1 MKATRIIYW
10 ILTGIVALMML
21 FSTYLYLSDPKIAQA
36 FVHIGFPAYF
46 RIELAIAKA
55 IGALVLLL
63 PVAARLKEWAY
74 AGFAITIISAFIAHT
89 ASGDPAS
96 VRMMPVI
103 FLLLLIG
110 SYLTWHK
117 LSAPRA

>member
-10 ILTGIVALMML
+10 ILTSIVALMML
-21 FSTYLYLSDPKIAQA
+21 FSTYAYLSDPKIAQA
-36 FVHIGFPAYF
+36 FIHLGFPAYF

-74 AGFAITIISAFIAHT
+74 AGFAITFISAFIAHS
-89 ASGDPAS
+89 ASGDPGS
-96 VRMMPVI
+96 VRIMPVI

-110 SYLTWHK
+110 SYFTWHK

>member
-10 ILTGIVALMML
+10 ILTSIVALMML
-21 FSTYLYLSDPKIAQA
+21 FSTYAYLSDPKVAQA
-36 FVHIGFPAYF
+36 FIHLGFPAYF

-63 PVAARLKEWAY
+63 PVAARVKEWAY
-74 AGFAITIISAFIAHT
+74 AGFAITFLSAFIAHS
-89 ASGDPAS
+89 ASGDPGS
-96 VRMMPVI
+96 VRIMPVI
-103 FLLLLIG
+103 LLLLLIG
-110 SYLTWHK
+110 SYFTWHK

>member
-10 ILTGIVALMML
+10 ILTSIVALMML
-21 FSTYLYLSDPKIAQA
+21 FSTYAYLSDPKVAQA
-36 FVHIGFPAYF
+36 FIHAGFPAYF

-63 PVAARLKEWAY
+63 PVAARVKEWAY
-74 AGFAITIISAFIAHT
+74 AGFAITFVSAFIAHT
-89 ASGDPAS
+89 ASGDPGS
-96 VRMMPVI
+96 VRIMPVI

-110 SYLTWHK
+110 SYFTWHK
-117 LSAPRA
+117 LSTPRA